1 MNIMPKVHKLQE
13 MACSGIE
20 TYLTGRPIITGYGW
34 CTIDASKF
42 LQVRLRSIMD
52 SFQKYLKLHNMPISV
67 LKNSTELID
76 FMKYIHIEDCNKN
89 CFVSFDF
96 KDLYT
101 NILFEDAEKTL
112 RELAV
117 ILDITRGEIE
127 LILDLYNFCNE
138 WNYFNVGTNLYRQV
152 KGISM
157 GCYFSKEISDLVL
170 LYSEYKYFLVYN
182 NSLVRFLRRYADDG
196 IILFSVNETNYILK
210 EISKLMLFYPSNLV
224 VTIKINRVTCEFLD
238 LRLSIDDLTV
248 STGMIHYRTF
258 FKKFFKKFAYINP
271 TSNHAKHVF
280 KGLIRTECLRYIRN
294 SLTKEDY
301 MTSVGLFYKRL
312 RMEI

>member
-13 MACSGIE
+13 MACSRIE

-42 LQVRLRSIMD
+42 LQVRLRSIID

-76 FMKYIHIEDCNKN
+76 VMKHIHIEDCNKN

-196 IILFSVNETNYILK
+196 IILFSVNETNSILK

-224 VTIKINRVTCEFLD
+224 VTIKINRVSCEFLD
-238 LRLSIDDLTV
+238 L
-248 STGMIHYRTF
+248 H
-258 FKKFFKKFAYINP
+258 
-271 TSNHAKHVF
+271 
-280 KGLIRTECLRYIRN
+280 
-294 SLTKEDY
+294 
-301 MTSVGLFYKRL
+301 
-312 RMEI
+312 